1 MRRRQAVHVELE
13 LDEPSLV
20 DVVDRIAEE
29 VATGTSVA
37 GIVNSDDEDLDLLL
51 QDRRDLVDAWAG
63 LPLRL

>member
-63 LPLRL
+63 FPLRL